1 MRSGAIFD
9 VFLSISLKIK
19 DAIKTI
25 TIKGFFYLLIRPII
39 FILWAAKSLKSSDSH
54 NLQLNQVNKIL
65 VTRFQSMGDMIVF
78 IPILR
83 ALRKGFPQAHIS
95 VLAAE
100 KTGIE
105 VLEQCPYIDEI
116 IAKDSNQSF
125 LKWLKFLKRLK
136 GRRFD
141 LFISSAGEDDLS
153 QVGFYIGARYIVGF
167 KKRIRHLEEYEETC
181 KFLQTVSL
189 EYDENKHEVEQN
201 VAIPHAI
208 GIEANDAKLEF
219 WTTDAEDEYVKDLL
233 WNKLKISRRKILI
246 GIHPG
251 SKRLSRRWLPE
262 KFAKLADLL
271 TKKFNAYILIIGSC
285 EEMKLAQEI
294 ANQMEYEVVI
304 LNGKTTIVQLA
315 SLMRYLSLFICTDS
329 GPLHLAAAMGT
340 PIVAIFGPGEV
351 QKWYPYSKNSVV
363 VRKEVDCSPCG
374 KYWCEDHRCMK
385 LIEVEDVLQAAER
398 LL

>member
-9 VFLSISLKIK
+9 AFLSISLKIK
-19 DAIKTI
+19 DTIKTV

-39 FILWAAKSLKSSDSH
+39 FIVWAAKNLKSVDSH
-54 NLQLNQVNKIL
+54 NLKLNQINKIL

-78 IPILR
+78 IPALR
-83 ALRKGFPQAHIS
+83 ALREGFPQAHIS

-116 IAKDSNQSF
+116 IAKDSNRNF
-125 LKWLKFLKRLK
+125 LKWLKFLKRLR

-141 LFISSAGEDDLS
+141 LFISSAGEDNLA
-153 QVGFYIGARYIVGF
+153 QVGFYIGAKYIVGF
-167 KKRIRHLEEYEETC
+167 KKRLRHLEEYEETC
-181 KFLQTVSL
+181 KFLQTISL
-189 EYDENKHEVEQN
+189 EYDEDKHEVEQN
-201 VAIPHAI
+201 LAIPHAI
-208 GIEANDAKLEF
+208 GIETSDDRLEF
-219 WTTDAEDEYVKDLL
+219 WTTDVEDRYVKDLL
-233 WNKLKISRRKILI
+233 WNELKIPKRKILI

-262 KFAKLADLL
+262 RFARLADLL
-271 TKKFNAYILIIGSC
+271 IEKFNAYILIIGSS
-285 EEMKLAQEI
+285 EEMKLAQSI
-294 ANQMEYEVVI
+294 ASQMECEVVI

-315 SLMRYLSLFICTDS
+315 SLMKHLSLFICTDS
-329 GPLHLAAAMGT
+329 GPLHLGAAMGT
-340 PIVAIFGPGEV
+340 PIVALFGPGEV
-351 QKWYPYSKNSVV
+351 QKWYPCSKNSVV
-363 VRKEVDCSPCG
+363 IRKEVDCSPCG

-385 LIEVEDVLQAAER
+385 LIEVEDVLQAVER

>member
-1 MRSGAIFD
+1 MRSGTIFD
-9 VFLSISLKIK
+9 AFLSISLKIK
-19 DAIKTI
+19 DIIKALTI
-25 TIKGFFYLLIRPII
+25 GSIFYLLMRPII
-39 FILWAAKSLKSSDSH
+39 FIVWAAKNSKSSDSH
-54 NLQLNQVNKIL
+54 NLQLDQINKIL

-78 IPILR
+78 IP
-83 ALRKGFPQAHIS
+83 ALRTLRGGFPQAHIS
-95 VLAAE
+95 VLAVE

-116 IAKDSNQSF
+116 IAKDSGQSF
-125 LKWLKFLKRLK
+125 LKWLKFLKRLR
-136 GRRFD
+136 GRKFD
-141 LFISSAGEDDLS
+141 LFISSAGEDNLAR
-153 QVGFYIGARYIVGF
+153 VGFYIGAKYIVGF
-167 KKRIRHLEEYEETC
+167 KKRIRCLEEHEETC

-189 EYDENKHEVEQN
+189 EYNENKHEVEQN

-251 SKRLSRRWLPE
+251 SKRLSRCWLPE
-262 KFAKLADLL
+262 RFAKLADLL

-340 PIVAIFGPGEV
+340 PIVALFGPGEV

-374 KYWCEDHRCMK
+374 KYRCEDHRCMK
-385 LIEVEDVLQAAER
+385 LIEVDDVLQAADR